1 MGYMEPSMEDM
12 MRRIRSTMVLGLIAV
27 LSLGE
32 ATAASA
38 QSFGD
43 RLRQRAKDKI
53 TQRAEMR
60 ADQAMDKALD
70 ATEGAIVCA
79 VTDSKCVEQAEKSG
93 KQVVLTDENGNVVG
107 HSAAEA
113 AAPGSKAW
121 ANYDFVPGERVIFAE
136 DFTADRVG
144 DFPRR

>member
-1 MGYMEPSMEDM
+1 
-12 MRRIRSTMVLGLIAV
+12 
-27 LSLGE
+27 
-32 ATAASA
+32 

-60 ADQAMDKALD
+60 ADQAMDRALD

-79 VTDSKCVEQAEKSG
+79 VTDSKCVEEAEKSG
-93 KQVVLTDENGNVVG
+93 KQVVLTNEEGEVVG

-144 DFPRR
+144 DFPRRLEFRSEEHTSELQSRENLVCRLLHEKKKCHNQ

>member
-1 MGYMEPSMEDM
+1 
-12 MRRIRSTMVLGLIAV
+12 MRGIVPILTLGLVAV
-27 LSLGE
+27 LTLGE
-32 ATAASA
+32 ATPVNA
-38 QSFGD
+38 QGIGG
-43 RLRQRAKDKI
+43 RLRQRAKEKI

-113 AAPGSKAW
+113 AAPGS
-121 ANYDFVPGERVIFAE
+121 
-136 DFTADRVG
+136 DRKSG
-144 DFPRR
+144 G